1 MASANPLRYRGY
13 YYDSETGF
21 YYLQS
26 RYYDPTN
33 HRFINADEIIDS
45 DAGSLGLN
53 IFLYGANNPI
63 NNSDPTGKSFIKDA
77 IKWFAENI
85 AKPVVKEVQK
95 SLSKHHATYSSGIN
109 VSGSPSGVS
118 FNAQIGISIDT
129 QGNIAVQ
136 SGFAG
141 GFTGGT
147 PGMSVTAY
155 QTVTN
160 AQTIHDL
167 NGPGYQ
173 IGGSVG
179 VPVYGIPLVVGGD
192 FNILPNSKNTNYYG
206 VTTNVGFGTPGAEFH
221 VEWGETQTCTTQF
234 NIFDWM
240 KTVYTEIMGW

>member
-1 MASANPLRYRGY
+1 MMLRHYAKSIKRQSMAGR
-13 YYDSETGF
+13 
-21 YYLQS
+21 
-26 RYYDPTN
+26 
-33 HRFINADEIIDS
+33 
-45 DAGSLGLN
+45 
-53 IFLYGANNPI
+53 
-63 NNSDPTGKSFIKDA
+63 
-77 IKWFAENI
+77 
-85 AKPVVKEVQK
+85 
-95 SLSKHHATYSSGIN
+95 
-109 VSGSPSGVS
+109 GVS

-221 VEWGETQTCTTQF
+221 VEWGETQTYTTQF